1 MLNKTQILSMS
12 LLVSSAILEML
23 KWDIISATLKI
34 NKENGS
40 NLMTAALI
48 LLTQQTFKPNASV
61 DPILT
66 RMNMIG
72 IRDKIVKVLIFSAIE
87 EKIEVIS
94 KYK

>member
-1 MLNKTQILSMS
+1 MN

-23 KWDIISATLKI
+23 KWDITSATLKI

-72 IRDKIVKVLIFSAIE
+72 IRDRIVKVLIFSAIE

>member
-1 MLNKTQILSMS
+1 MS

-23 KWDIISATLKI
+23 KWDITSATLKI

-48 LLTQQTFKPNASV
+48 LSTQQTFKRNASV

>member
-1 MLNKTQILSMS
+1 MLNKTQILSMN

-23 KWDIISATLKI
+23 KWDITSATLKI

-48 LLTQQTFKPNASV
+48 LSTQQTFKPNASV

-72 IRDKIVKVLIFSAIE
+72 IRDRIVKVLIFSAIE